1 MTHEEKIDQAVKL
14 LCNAAQPKKIILFG
28 SYARG
33 DAKHDSDLDLMVI
46 FENKIN
52 RHAEMVRL
60 RRILS
65 PLRMSIDVIV
75 VIEEKFNYWRDTI
88 GHLYNEVSKEGKV
101 IYEKLGLTAQHV
113 VDEALRF
120 ASGKDIK

>member
-101 IYEKLGLTAQHV
+101 IYEKA
-113 VDEALRF
+113 A
-120 ASGKDIK
+120 